1 MTPLT
6 KSWKKTI
13 FKDDPTL
20 KPESRIRQQVDGI
33 ERMLRLQFRA
43 RILDLGCGAGSQTIE
58 LARRRYRVLGM
69 DGTSSMLAGA
79 REKAKAE
86 SLTVHF
92 VATDMRRIP
101 YDGEFNAV
109 INLRNPIGCFPRE
122 RDDQRCLDAV
132 GRSLRRGG
140 KLLLDLLNREWLI
153 RRLGVRGKGEAGKE
167 SFDLSTGRLDNRG
180 FTSRGGRPQH
190 LANKM
195 RIYTLTEI
203 IRLLETAGLCFR
215 SVHGGYD
222 DKPYNVE
229 SLRMI
234 VVAEKIKDSAAVRR
248 AVHDGFERAVRIK
261 GRPR

>member
-6 KSWKKTI
+6 KIWKKTI
-13 FKDDPTL
+13 FNDDPTL

-33 ERMLRLQFRA
+33 ERMLGLKFRA

-69 DGTSSMLAGA
+69 DGTSSALAGA

-101 YDGEFNAV
+101 YAGEFNAV
-109 INLRNPIGCFPRE
+109 INLRNPIGCFPNE

-132 GRSLRRGG
+132 GRSLKRGG
-140 KLLLDLLNREWLI
+140 KLMLDLLNREWLI
-153 RRLGVRGKGEAGKE
+153 RRLGVRGKSEAGKE
-167 SFDLSTGRLDNRG
+167 SFDLSTGRLDSRG
-180 FTSRGGRPQH
+180 FISRGGHPKN
-190 LANKM
+190 LGNKM

-203 IRLLETAGLCFR
+203 IRLLEAAGLTYR
-215 SVHGGYD
+215 GVHGGYD
-222 DKPYNVE
+222 GKPYSVE

-234 VVAEKIKDSAAVRR
+234 VVAEKTREPAPPRR